1 MQQHYHV
8 GKQLLAI
15 GAEERIEMRVLVADD
30 HELFLKGLE
39 FILSDLDKNIDLVF
53 AKSYSDI
60 FNILAQDTAFD
71 LILTD
76 LAMPGA
82 NWEEAI
88 SKIHNALP
96 DTPIIILSA
105 VFEREIVQK
114 TIEIGVS
121 GYIPK
126 TSSNAVILGA
136 INLVMSGGVY
146 IPPELLNNSGNANY
160 EILKQLVI
168 MGDNKNVEE
177 NIKILT
183 PRQIDVIGCI
193 AKGLSNKQIAF
204 NLGLTEGTVK
214 LHVTAILK
222 LLNVYNRTGAVMEA
236 TRLGLIKKNEQA

>member
-1 MQQHYHV
+1 M
-8 GKQLLAI
+8 KI
-15 GAEERIEMRVLVADD
+15 LVADD

-39 FILSDLDKNIDLVF
+39 FILSSLNDDIQLVF
-53 AKSYSDI
+53 AKSYTDI
-60 FNILAQDTAFD
+60 FKILEAEQDFN

-88 SKIHNALP
+88 TKIHNTMP
-96 DTPIIILSA
+96 ETPIIILSA
-105 VFEREIVQK
+105 VFDKEIVHK

-126 TSSNAVILGA
+126 TSSNAVILSA
-136 INLVMSGGVY
+136 VNLVMSGGVY
-146 IPPELLNNSGNANY
+146 IPPELLNHSGDDDY
-160 EILKQLVI
+160 EIFKQVVALPE
-168 MGDNKNVEE
+168 NKNVEE

-183 PRQIDVIGCI
+183 PRQIDVINCI
-193 AKGLSNKQIAF
+193 SKGMSNKQIAF
-204 NLGLTEGTVK
+204 TLGLTEGTVK

-236 TRLGLIKKNEQA
+236 TRLGLIKDNG